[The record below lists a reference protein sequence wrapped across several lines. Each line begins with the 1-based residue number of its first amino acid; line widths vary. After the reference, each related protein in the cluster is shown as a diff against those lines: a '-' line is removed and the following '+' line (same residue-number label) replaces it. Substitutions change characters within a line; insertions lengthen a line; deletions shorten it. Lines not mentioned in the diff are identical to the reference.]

1 MEERPTLQIEQ
12 PPAWYIEK
20 IEKEKKKKDKKK
32 EVVIDLV
39 NDNLEDDRDEN
50 GFIVIKM

>member
-1 MEERPTLQIEQ
+1 MEERPTLQIEH

-20 IEKEKKKKDKKK
+20 IKKEKTKKEKKK
-32 EVVIDLV
+32 EIVIDLV
-39 NDNLEDDRDEN
+39 NDDLDDDRDEN